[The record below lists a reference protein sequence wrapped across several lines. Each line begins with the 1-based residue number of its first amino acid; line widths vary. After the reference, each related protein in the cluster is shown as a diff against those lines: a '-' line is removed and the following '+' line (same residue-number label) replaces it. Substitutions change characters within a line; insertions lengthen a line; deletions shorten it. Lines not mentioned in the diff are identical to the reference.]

1 MQNSMLNNKLV
12 EPKDSVKAI
21 EPYEVPL
28 FAEEYKLKLD
38 SNENIFGCSN
48 KVYEA
53 LRNLSSEQISRYPH
67 YGVLTEKISEY
78 ISVPSEYIKV
88 TNGADEA
95 LFALIQTYLS
105 EKDAMITVTPSFSMP
120 KLYANIIGA
129 SVIEVPYKKRWE
141 FPINEF
147 ISEIKNNPKIK
158 IVHITSPNNPTGE
171 CLPPEYAEKIIS
183 VSQDKLVIFD
193 ETYASYCK
201 QSMIPKVK
209 EYDNI
214 AVVKSFSK
222 DFALAGLRIGYI
234 ITEPKRIKVLKT
246 VVSPYSVN
254 IAATIAAEAAL
265 CDLEHLEKIK
275 TEIRK
280 SKEILS
286 LGLQKLGFEVYP
298 SEANFVL
305 FDAGK
310 KAEYVY
316 HTLLKNG
323 IKVRKFSA
331 EQMQGLIRITAPDCD
346 NSEMI
351 LSLLQP
357 KKTLIFD
364 MDGVLVDVSNSYRT
378 TIKKT
383 YEHFSG
389 KNLDYEEITK
399 AKNLGG
405 LNNDWDLTE
414 YLLKKDGINVDKKQ
428 IIDIFEKIY
437 FDDGKGL
444 IKKEQFLFD
453 KELIKELSQKYN
465 LCIFTGRPETEANY
479 TLKTNSI
486 KEYFY
491 PIITMDNLP
500 KDKQKPDKYGIEIIK
515 EKVMSTE
522 IYYFGDTKDDIV
534 CGKSAQI
541 KTIGV
546 LAPQHQSEEMK
557 KHLTDNGA
565 ECVLSS
571 INELLTITERETN
584 ANINQK

>member
-1 MQNSMLNNKLV
+1 MLNNKTV
-12 EPKDSVKAI
+12 EPKDSVKQI

-28 FAEEYKLKLD
+28 FSENYNLKLD

-53 LRNLSSEQISRYPH
+53 LQNLTSEQISRYPH

-105 EKDAMITVTPSFSMP
+105 EKDAMITVTPTFSMP

-129 SVIEVPYKKRWE
+129 SVIEIPYQKRWD

-147 ISEIKNNPKIK
+147 ITEIQNNPKIK

-171 CLPPEYAEKIIS
+171 CLPMEYAEKIIS
-183 VSQDKLVIFD
+183 VSKDKLVIFD

-201 QSMIPKVK
+201 KSMISKVK

-234 ITEPKRIKVLKT
+234 ITKPERIKILKT
-246 VVSPYSVN
+246 VISPYSVN
-254 IAATIAAEAAL
+254 IAAATAAEAAL
-265 CDLEHLEKIK
+265 CDLEHLAKIK
-275 TEIRK
+275 KEIKK

-286 LGLQKLGFEVYP
+286 LGLQKLGFEVFP

-305 FDAGK
+305 FDAGQ

-316 HTLLKNG
+316 HTLLKHG

-331 EQMQGLIRITAPDCD
+331 KQMQGLIRITAPDCI
-346 NSEMI
+346 NSETI

-364 MDGVLVDVSNSYRT
+364 MDGVLVDVSKSYRT
-378 TIKKT
+378 TVKMT
-383 YEHFSG
+383 YEHFAG

-414 YLLKKDGINVDKKQ
+414 YLLKKDGTNVDKNQ

-437 FDDGKGL
+437 FDNGKGL
-444 IKKEQFLFD
+444 INREEFLFD
-453 KELIKELSQKYN
+453 KELIQELSQKYN
-465 LCIFTGRPETEANY
+465 LCIFTGRPKTEADY
-479 TLKTNSI
+479 TLETNGV
-486 KEYFY
+486 KKYFY
-491 PIITMDNLP
+491 PII
-500 KDKQKPDKYGIEIIK
+500 
-515 EKVMSTE
+515 
-522 IYYFGDTKDDIV
+522 
-534 CGKSAQI
+534 
-541 KTIGV
+541 
-546 LAPQHQSEEMK
+546 
-557 KHLTDNGA
+557 
-565 ECVLSS
+565 
-571 INELLTITERETN
+571 
-584 ANINQK
+584 